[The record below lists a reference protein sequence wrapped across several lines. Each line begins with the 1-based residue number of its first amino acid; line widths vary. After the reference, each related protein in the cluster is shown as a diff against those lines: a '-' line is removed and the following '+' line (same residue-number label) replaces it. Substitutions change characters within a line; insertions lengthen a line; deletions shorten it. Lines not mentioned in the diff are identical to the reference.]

1 MRACDIMFAMSPSD
15 PASDDLPK
23 VNAALAEWAARS
35 ATESDAL
42 IERLEGL
49 GYAVRG
55 KSEDEISEI
64 LKHPPTGHTAA

>member
-1 MRACDIMFAMSPSD
+1 MDGSD
-15 PASDDLPK
+15 PQDRDLGEDLQA

-42 IERLEGL
+42 IERLEAM

-55 KSEDEISEI
+55 KAEAEISEI
-64 LKHPPTGHTAA
+64 LRHPPARPPR